1 MNNYDFQLLNKTMKT
16 NEYISNLLISYPK
29 KEYILK
35 DNMESTMYDLIEL
48 IHYININ
55 TGRIKE
61 KYLKD
66 FVVKLS
72 MLDYYTLVSDQK
84 KYISKHKR
92 EVIGRFLEEIRK
104 ISYGVIRNEKN

>member
-1 MNNYDFQLLNKTMKT
+1 MNNYDFQLLNKTMNT
-16 NEYISNLLISYPK
+16 NEYIGELLESFPR
-29 KEYILK
+29 KETILK
-35 DNMESTMYDLIEL
+35 NHMESTMYDLIQL
-48 IHYININ
+48 IHYINVS

-72 MLDYYTLVSDQK
+72 MLDYYTLVSYQK

-104 ISYGVIRNEKN
+104 ISYGVIRNERN

>member
-1 MNNYDFQLLNKTMKT
+1 MNNNDFQMLNKTMKT
-16 NEYISNLLISYPK
+16 NEYITDLLLSFPN
-29 KEYILK
+29 KEKVLK
-35 DNMESTMYDLIEL
+35 DYMESTMYDLIEL

-72 MLDYYTLVSDQK
+72 MLDYYTLVSYQK

-104 ISYGVIRNEKN
+104 ISYGVIRNEQN

>member
-16 NEYISNLLISYPK
+16 NEYIGELLESFPR
-29 KEYILK
+29 KETILK
-35 DNMESTMYDLIEL
+35 NHMESTMYDLIEL
-48 IHYININ
+48 IHYINVS

-72 MLDYYTLVSDQK
+72 MLDYYTLVSYQK

-104 ISYGVIRNEKN
+104 ISYGVIRNERN